1 MQNSSTVNNPRRVLT
16 VTHQRLSTVPVLTS
30 LPLHTLYSE
39 RGTIPILCLPWSD
52 GKQWRSCFSEGYQEE
67 PALSQTG
74 RWRHLSDFVPK
85 NNLSVPRLLLKNGKQ
100 RKDYLESCW
109 QSEIA
114 ANSQQEPSPTAS
126 LPSHPDALQPAVPM
140 SVSDAVRFSSV
151 MKEVNMLRSD
161 FEGLK
166 REVSFLNRNY
176 LSQSSSWHMHVSLVQ
191 FLQCS

>member
-16 VTHQRLSTVPVLTS
+16 VTHQRWSTVPVLTS

-52 GKQWRSCFSEGYQEE
+52 GKQWRSCFSEGYQKE

-109 QSEIA
+109 QS
-114 ANSQQEPSPTAS
+114 
-126 LPSHPDALQPAVPM
+126 
-140 SVSDAVRFSSV
+140 
-151 MKEVNMLRSD
+151 VNMIRSD

-176 LSQSSSWHMHVSLVQ
+176 LSQSSSRHMHVSLVQ